1 MFAFNSRQRNQT
13 PNEDNQW
20 LVVSDSVVPA
30 ADEQSVEFRL
40 KNSQSGVTL
49 QAIIYALIEGQVIRL
64 KVNELNGLRQ
74 RFEAKDSLLTDI
86 PHSRLQVVDQTAQ
99 GFVVQLTGTKNKAF
113 VSTNPFR
120 IDVYSDDKLVISGN
134 QRGLFKFEYSRPKP
148 QDGYQYTNDDKTDPY
163 YNPEVDDSLDYVDEY
178 EANEAEAD
186 EANAENEGQ
195 QQPAQPLEECTDS
208 CWDEPFK
215 SHTDTKPYGP
225 MSVG

>member
-1 MFAFNSRQRNQT
+1 MHAVMHSLHVFVCVLAISLSVDCVDRNNFKTCDQTGFCRRQRNQT
-13 PNEDNQW
+13 PSEDNQW

-49 QAIIYALIEGQVIRL
+49 QAIIYALIDGQVIRL

-86 PHSRLQVVDQTAQ
+86 PHSRLKVVDQTAQ

-120 IDVYSDDKLVISGN
+120 IDVYSDDKLVIS
-134 QRGLFKFEYSRPKP
+134 
-148 QDGYQYTNDDKTDPY
+148 
-163 YNPEVDDSLDYVDEY
+163 
-178 EANEAEAD
+178 
-186 EANAENEGQ
+186 
-195 QQPAQPLEECTDS
+195 
-208 CWDEPFK
+208 
-215 SHTDTKPYGP
+215 
-225 MSVG
+225 